1 VEALVDDALELGRD
15 LLLQIGQVIL
25 TDPLPWLH
33 RLIVLSGEHL
43 HEEQRIHSQHSWLL
57 VQVIVKVIIA
67 LITELD
73 LLQVDLNANIRHKN
87 ILERNRLLQ
96 RKCGPVSDV
105 SKRVQQLFSPVFKER
120 LMIQKTFSSL
130 LCH

>member
-1 VEALVDDALELGRD
+1 M
-15 LLLQIGQVIL
+15 
-25 TDPLPWLH
+25 
-33 RLIVLSGEHL
+33 
-43 HEEQRIHSQHSWLL
+43 
-57 VQVIVKVIIA
+57 QVIVKVIIA

-96 RKCGPVSDV
+96 RKCGPVCDV
-105 SKRVQQLFSPVFKER
+105 PKRVQQLFSPVFEER